1 MGLSFVG
8 FFWYNVLGIRGLTS
22 RTGGLSMEQMYDL
35 AVIGAGPGGYT
46 AALTAAKLGMRVIVF
61 EKRTL
66 GGACLNIGCIPTKA
80 LACSA
85 SLYQT
90 FQNCAWFGLSAP
102 QTGFDYAKIHAYKEL
117 CVSQSRENI
126 RAQFEAEG
134 VVYIEGRAA
143 VAGARSVRL
152 TTADGVQRMYNARYI
167 LIASGARPNRPLFPG
182 VLLPGVVT
190 STDVLTDSQWHY
202 DRVAVIGGGVVGVEL
217 ATILGALGAHV
228 TIIEKKERL
237 LAPMDGELS
246 AALETLLRR
255 RGIEVLPNATVE
267 RAAEGD
273 GALTCTVRQGQE
285 LSARTVQRV
294 LVAVGRKPCLEGLI
308 DDKVPIRADDR
319 GIIVDENFM
328 TSVRGIYAVGDVL
341 GGVQLAHLAA
351 AQGMRVVE
359 KLCGKTP
366 SVMLSTVPSCAF
378 VDLPIVPS
386 CIYIDPEIA
395 SVGITETE
403 ARKNGIAVR
412 CGKSE
417 MRGNGRAIISHEESG
432 FIKLVFEAHSHML
445 IGAQMMCP
453 RATDMIGEMAT
464 AIANGLT
471 ARQLRY
477 AMRAHPTFN
486 EGVAKAILP
495 I

>member
-1 MGLSFVG
+1 
-8 FFWYNVLGIRGLTS
+8 
-22 RTGGLSMEQMYDL
+22 MEQMYDL

-255 RGIEVLPNATVE
+255 RGIEVLTNATVE

-285 LSARTVQRV
+285 
-294 LVAVGRKPCLEGLI
+294 
-308 DDKVPIRADDR
+308 
-319 GIIVDENFM
+319 
-328 TSVRGIYAVGDVL
+328 
-341 GGVQLAHLAA
+341 
-351 AQGMRVVE
+351 
-359 KLCGKTP
+359 
-366 SVMLSTVPSCAF
+366 
-378 VDLPIVPS
+378 
-386 CIYIDPEIA
+386 
-395 SVGITETE
+395 
-403 ARKNGIAVR
+403 
-412 CGKSE
+412 
-417 MRGNGRAIISHEESG
+417 
-432 FIKLVFEAHSHML
+432 
-445 IGAQMMCP
+445 
-453 RATDMIGEMAT
+453 
-464 AIANGLT
+464 
-471 ARQLRY
+471 
-477 AMRAHPTFN
+477 
-486 EGVAKAILP
+486 
-495 I
+495 